1 MAPPLGQTLLMS
13 RTATAERTR
22 LGTEARRYVAFDI
35 ETAKLL
41 PDDVTDILAHRPLGV
56 ACAAAYT
63 GDTARVRLWH
73 GRAADGSPAP
83 KMSRSEVAA
92 MVRDLTEVVRN
103 GYTLLTWNGLGFD
116 FDVLAEESGL
126 TRECAELAVNHVDA
140 LFHAVCALGY
150 PLSLQKASEG
160 MNLPG
165 KLDGMSGSQAPSAW
179 AEGRHKDVLDY
190 VAQDVRATYE
200 LAIACEKRREL
211 AWITRRGTR
220 RYLPLNDGWLTVA
233 DARLLPVP
241 DTSWMTDPPTRERYT
256 GWADEIHPPTVP
268 PGREEQL
275 GLWA

>member
-1 MAPPLGQTLLMS
+1 MS
-13 RTATAERTR
+13 KTATAERAQLRVET
-22 LGTEARRYVAFDI
+22 RRYVAFDI
-35 ETAKLL
+35 ETARLL
-41 PDDVTDILAHRPLGV
+41 PDDVTDLLAHRPLGV
-56 ACAAAYT
+56 ACAAAYL
-63 GDTARVRLWH
+63 GDTAQVRLWH
-73 GRAADGSPAP
+73 GRDGEGNPSP
-83 KMSRSEVAA
+83 KMSRREVGS
-92 MVRDLTEVVRN
+92 MVRELTDLVRE

-126 TRECAELAVNHVDA
+126 RRECAELAVDHVDA
-140 LFHAVCALGY
+140 LFHAVCTLGY

-165 KLDGMSGSQAPSAW
+165 KLEGMSGSQAPSAW
-179 AEGRHKDVLDY
+179 AAGRHREVLDY
-190 VAQDVRATYE
+190 VAQDVRATFE

-220 RYLPLNDGWLTVA
+220 RYLPLNDGWLRVA

-256 GWADEIHPPTVP
+256 GWADEICPPTIP
-268 PGREEQL
+268 PGKEEQL